1 MVKFPYSPTSCLKA
15 IEDISPLN
23 EIATKNIVQSKN
35 LHSNLSLRINDE
47 RSKKSPSRS
56 SRIKLPILEQKRN
69 LIDDAKAENLFDEHT
84 SFDNKKS
91 SKAKQTSSKKKTT
104 LKDKIRDFIES
115 PLVSLNDIKKRYVLI
130 STHLIINTHI
140 KIKKYLISLNFYYN
154 IVSYLYKINHFIF

>member
-35 LHSNLSLRINDE
+35 LQLNLSLRKNDE
-47 RSKKSPSRS
+47 KGKKSPLRS
-56 SRIKLPILEQKRN
+56 SRIKLPILEQKKN
-69 LIDDAKAENLFDEHT
+69 LLDDAKAKNLFDEHT
-84 SFDNKKS
+84 FFDNKKS
-91 SKAKQTSSKKKTT
+91 SKAKQTSSKKKPI

-130 STHLIINTHI
+130 STHLIINTYI
-140 KIKKYLISLNFYYN
+140 RIKKYLISLNCYYN
-154 IVSYLYKINHFIF
+154 IFLYLYKINHFIF